1 MTIHFNTRTAA
12 EAHLT
17 GNGFRQIKSGNWV
30 SRDGYCA
37 ASIHP
42 VSSAEVVMVAYWQV
56 AA

>member
-1 MTIHFNTRTAA
+1 MTTHFNTRAAA

-17 GNGFRQIKSGNWV
+17 GNGFRQIKNGNWV
-30 SRDGYCA
+30 SRDGSCA

-42 VSSAEVVMVAYWQV
+42 VSSADVVVVAYWEV